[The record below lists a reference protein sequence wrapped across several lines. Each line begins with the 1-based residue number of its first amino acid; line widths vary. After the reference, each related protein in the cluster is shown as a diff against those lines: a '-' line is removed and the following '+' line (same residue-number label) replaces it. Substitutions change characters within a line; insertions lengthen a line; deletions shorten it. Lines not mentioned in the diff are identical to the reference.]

1 MEQRVRPVLNKI
13 SLKKKPADI
22 YVIQKYFYPHDAK
35 AIPAIKLTQR
45 PTGQFCCL
53 EYGKQLTLYSQINI
67 SIGSGASVQ
76 ISSHQANLALIDPL
90 GDRPVWDSIWKAN
103 VQHKICIF
111 GWRAATVL
119 ENIDRRS
126 NTTNPTFFASGSA
139 KEDTHHALLECT
151 LAKALRDG
159 MRSVWTCHRSMNSV
173 KLVRNGSLS

>member
-1 MEQRVRPVLNKI
+1 MNAE
-13 SLKKKPADI
+13 
-22 YVIQKYFYPHDAK
+22 

-45 PTGQFCCL
+45 PTGRFCCL
-53 EYGKQLTLYSQINI
+53 EYGNQLTLYSQINI

-103 VQHKICIF
+103 VQPKICIF
-111 GWRAATVL
+111 GWRAATNTLAVL
-119 ENIDRRS
+119 ENIDRRC
-126 NTTNPTFFASGSA
+126 NATNPTFFVCGSA
-139 KEDTHHALLECT
+139 KEDPHYALVECT

-173 KLVRNGSLS
+173 KLVRNCALS